1 MSSETNQV
9 AVEPTSQVS
18 AETQTTETTSTAL
31 TPETVVTDWKANLS
45 DEIRADKSLENIK
58 DIEGLAKSYVHAQ
71 KLVGSDKIP
80 VPNKFAT
87 DKDWD
92 AVYEKLGRP
101 ADAAGYKYDLPEDQ
115 KIDEASLKNFS
126 DQAHKLGLLP
136 GQANGMV
143 KFYNEMT
150 AASLQE
156 SETTAVAAREAS
168 SSELKKEWGQAFDQK
183 ISQAANLA
191 KSVGA
196 SELFNTN
203 MADGTKLGDNP
214 IMIKAFAELAGKMGE
229 DNITQSSGPTFQT
242 PAQLEKEI
250 GELTMPGSAYWDK
263 SHPNHKL
270 AVEEVLALR
279 EKKNQV

>member
-18 AETQTTETTSTAL
+18 AETETTSTAL

-101 ADAAGYKYDLPEDQ
+101 ADATGYKYDLPED
-115 KIDEASLKNFS
+115 KNLDAEALNNFS
-126 DQAHKLGLLP
+126 TQAHKLGLLP
-136 GQANGMV
+136 GQANGV
-143 KFYNEMT
+143 VQFYNEAM
-150 AASLQE
+150 SKVQQE
-156 SETTAVAAREAS
+156 QDNVAVAAREAS
-168 SSELKKEWGQAFDQK
+168 TSELKKEWGQAYDQK
-183 ISQAANLA
+183 VSQAANLA
-191 KSVGA
+191 QSVGA
-196 SELFNTN
+196 NELLNAN
-203 MADGTKLGDNP
+203 MADGTKLGDHP
-214 IMIKAFAELAGKMGE
+214 VMIKAFAQLAGKMGE
-229 DNITQSSGPTFQT
+229 DSITQSSGPTYQT
-242 PAQLEKEI
+242 PAQLEKDI

-263 SHPNHKL
+263 NHPNHKL

>member
-9 AVEPTSQVS
+9 ATEQPSTLS
-18 AETQTTETTSTAL
+18 AETPV
-31 TPETVVTDWKANLS
+31 TPETVSTDWKSSLS
-45 DEIRADKSLENIK
+45 EEIRSDKSLENIK

-101 ADAAGYKYDLPEDQ
+101 ADPNGYKYDLPEDKQ
-115 KIDEASLKNFS
+115 IDEASLKSFS

-136 GQANGMV
+136 GQANGIV
-143 KFYNEMT
+143 KFYNDMT
-150 AASLQE
+150 SSSLQE
-156 SETTAVAAREAS
+156 ADMIAKTAREDGEI
-168 SSELKKEWGQAFDQK
+168 ELKKEWGQAYKQK
-183 ISQAANLA
+183 VSAAANLA
-191 KSVGA
+191 LSVIDKDF
-196 SELFNTN
+196 FNSN
-203 MADGTKLGDNP
+203 MADGTKLGDHP
-214 IMIKAFAELAGKMGE
+214 VILKAFAELANKMGE
-229 DNITQSSGPTFQT
+229 DNITQSSGPIYQT
-242 PAQLEKEI
+242 PAQIEKEI
-250 GELTMPGSAYWDK
+250 GNLTQNGSAYWDK
-263 SHPNHKL
+263 NHPNHRV

>member
-9 AVEPTSQVS
+9 AVEPTGQVS
-18 AETQTTETTSTAL
+18 AETPTNDTTLTA
-31 TPETVVTDWKANLS
+31 EKVATDWKASLS

-71 KLVGSDKIP
+71 KLVGADKIP

-92 AVYEKLGRP
+92 AVYQKLGRP
-101 ADAAGYKYDLPEDQ
+101 ENPSGYKYDLPEDQ
-115 KIDEASLKNFS
+115 SINQEALKNFS

-136 GQANGMV
+136 TQANGVV
-143 KFYNEMT
+143 KFYNELT
-150 AASLQE
+150 ASSLQE
-156 SETTAVAAREAS
+156 QETTAVAARENS
-168 SSELKKEWGQAFDQK
+168 TKELKQEWGQAYDQK
-183 ISQAANLA
+183 INQASNLA

-196 SELFNTN
+196 SELFDTN
-203 MADGTKLGDNP
+203 LADGTKLGDHP
-214 IMIKAFAELAGKMGE
+214 VMIKAFAELASKMGE
-229 DNITQSSGPTFQT
+229 DSITQSSGPIYQT
-242 PAQLEKEI
+242 PAQIEKEI
-250 GELTMPGSAYWDK
+250 GNLTQVGSAYWDK
-263 SHPNHKL
+263 NHPNHRV

>member
-18 AETQTTETTSTAL
+18 AETQTTTL
-31 TPETVVTDWKANLS
+31 TPETVITDWKANLS

-168 SSELKKEWGQAFDQK
+168 SSKLKKEWGQAFDQK

>member
-9 AVEPTSQVS
+9 AVEPTGQVS
-18 AETQTTETTSTAL
+18 AETPTNDTTLTA
-31 TPETVVTDWKANLS
+31 EKVATDWKASLS

-71 KLVGSDKIP
+71 KLVGADKIP

-92 AVYEKLGRP
+92 AVYQKLGRP
-101 ADAAGYKYDLPEDQ
+101 ENPSGYKYDLPEDQ
-115 KIDEASLKNFS
+115 SINQEALKNFS

-136 GQANGMV
+136 TQANGVV
-143 KFYNEMT
+143 KFYNELT
-150 AASLQE
+150 ASSLQE
-156 SETTAVAAREAS
+156 QETTAVTARENS
-168 SSELKKEWGQAFDQK
+168 TKELKQEWGQAYDQK
-183 ISQAANLA
+183 INQASNLA

-196 SELFNTN
+196 SELFDTN
-203 MADGTKLGDNP
+203 LADGTKLGDHP
-214 IMIKAFAELAGKMGE
+214 VMIKAFAELASKMGE
-229 DNITQSSGPTFQT
+229 DSITQSSGPIYQT
-242 PAQLEKEI
+242 PAQIEKEI
-250 GELTMPGSAYWDK
+250 GNLTQVGSAYWDK
-263 SHPNHKL
+263 NHPNHRV

>member
-18 AETQTTETTSTAL
+18 VETPVNDTTLTAETVA
-31 TPETVVTDWKANLS
+31 TDWKASLS
-45 DEIRADKSLENIK
+45 EEIRADKSLENIK

-71 KLVGSDKIP
+71 KLVGADKIP

-92 AVYEKLGRP
+92 AVYQKLGRP
-101 ADAAGYKYDLPEDQ
+101 ENPSGYKYDLPEDQ
-115 KIDEASLKNFS
+115 SINQEALKNFS

-136 GQANGMV
+136 TQANGVV
-143 KFYNEMT
+143 KFYNELT
-150 AASLQE
+150 ASSLQE
-156 SETTAVAAREAS
+156 QETTAVTARENS
-168 SSELKKEWGQAFDQK
+168 TKELKQEWGQAYDQK
-183 ISQAANLA
+183 INQASNLA

-196 SELFNTN
+196 SELFDANL
-203 MADGTKLGDNP
+203 ADGTKLGDHP
-214 IMIKAFAELAGKMGE
+214 VMIKAFAELASKMGE
-229 DNITQSSGPTFQT
+229 DSITQSSGPIYQT
-242 PAQLEKEI
+242 PAQIEKEI
-250 GELTMPGSAYWDK
+250 GNLKQVGSAYWDK
-263 SHPNHKL
+263 NHPNHRV

>member
-18 AETQTTETTSTAL
+18 AETETTSTAL

-156 SETTAVAAREAS
+156 QDSVAVAAREAS
-168 SSELKKEWGQAFDQK
+168 TSELKKEWGQAYDQK
-183 ISQAANLA
+183 VSQAANLA
-191 KSVGA
+191 QSVGA
-196 SELFNTN
+196 NELLNAN
-203 MADGTKLGDNP
+203 MADGTKLGDHP
-214 IMIKAFAELAGKMGE
+214 VMIKAFAQLAGKMGE
-229 DNITQSSGPTFQT
+229 DSITQSSGPTFQT
-242 PAQLEKEI
+242 PAQLEKDI

-263 SHPNHKL
+263 NHPNHKL

-279 EKKNQV
+279 EQKNSV

>member
-18 AETQTTETTSTAL
+18 AETQTTTTL
-31 TPETVVTDWKANLS
+31 TPETVVTDWKASLS
-45 DEIRADKSLENIK
+45 DEIRSDKSLENIK
-58 DIEGLAKSYVHAQ
+58 DVEGLAKSYVHAQ
-71 KLVGSDKIP
+71 KMVGADKIP

-92 AVYEKLGRP
+92 AVYERLGRP

-115 KIDEASLKNFS
+115 KIDDAALKNFS

-150 AASLQE
+150 AASMQE

-168 SSELKKEWGQAFDQK
+168 STEL
-183 ISQAANLA
+183 
-191 KSVGA
+191 
-196 SELFNTN
+196 
-203 MADGTKLGDNP
+203 
-214 IMIKAFAELAGKMGE
+214 
-229 DNITQSSGPTFQT
+229 
-242 PAQLEKEI
+242 
-250 GELTMPGSAYWDK
+250 
-263 SHPNHKL
+263 
-270 AVEEVLALR
+270 
-279 EKKNQV
+279 

>member
-18 AETQTTETTSTAL
+18 AETETTSTAL

-101 ADAAGYKYDLPEDQ
+101 ADATGYKYDLPED
-115 KIDEASLKNFS
+115 KNLDAEALNNFS
-126 DQAHKLGLLP
+126 TQAHKLGLLP
-136 GQANGMV
+136 GQANGV
-143 KFYNEMT
+143 VQFYNEAM
-150 AASLQE
+150 SKVQQE
-156 SETTAVAAREAS
+156 QDNVAVAAREAS
-168 SSELKKEWGQAFDQK
+168 TSELKKEWGQAYDQK
-183 ISQAANLA
+183 VSQAANLA
-191 KSVGA
+191 QSVGA
-196 SELFNTN
+196 NELLNAN
-203 MADGTKLGDNP
+203 MADGTKLGDHP
-214 IMIKAFAELAGKMGE
+214 VMIKAFAQLAGKMGE
-229 DNITQSSGPTFQT
+229 DSITQSSGPTFQT
-242 PAQLEKEI
+242 PAQLEKDI

-263 SHPNHKL
+263 NHPNHKL

-279 EKKNQV
+279 EQKNSV

>member
-31 TPETVVTDWKANLS
+31 TPETVITDWKANLS

-101 ADAAGYKYDLPEDQ
+101 ADATGYKYDLPEDQ

>member
-18 AETQTTETTSTAL
+18 VETPVNDTTLTAETVA
-31 TPETVVTDWKANLS
+31 TDWKASLS
-45 DEIRADKSLENIK
+45 EDIRADKSLENIK

-71 KLVGSDKIP
+71 KLVGADKIP

-87 DKDWD
+87 EKDWD
-92 AVYEKLGRP
+92 AVYQKLGRP
-101 ADAAGYKYDLPEDQ
+101 EDASGYKYDLPEDQ
-115 KIDEASLKNFS
+115 TIDETALKNFS

-156 SETTAVAAREAS
+156 QDSIAIAARENS
-168 SSELKKEWGQAFDQK
+168 VKELKQEWGQAYDQK
-183 ISQAANLA
+183 ISQANNLA
-191 KSVGA
+191 KTAGIG
-196 SELFNTN
+196 ELFDTN
-203 MADGTKLGDNP
+203 LADGTKLGDNP
-214 IMIKAFAELAGKMGE
+214 VMIKAFAELAAKMGE
-229 DNITQSSGPTFQT
+229 DSITQSSGPIYQT
-242 PAQLEKEI
+242 PAQIEKEI
-250 GELTMPGSAYWDK
+250 GNLTQAGSAYWDK
-263 SHPNHKL
+263 NNPNHGA